1 MDRRKFLFGLG
12 SAVAAPAVVRI
23 ANVMPVKS
31 LIDFSADNLLALAS
45 EHYVYGYTEIAM
57 GYSITR
63 EVINDDL
70 TAAMY
75 DTNRVYKS
83 ILESM
88 RMR

>member
-23 ANVMPVKS
+23 TNVMPVKS
-31 LIDFSADNLLALAS
+31 LIDFNIDNLLVLAS
-45 EHYVYGYTEIAM
+45 EHYVYGYTQIAM

-70 TAAMY
+70 FATMFDKNEVYATMI
-75 DTNRVYKS
+75 DNMRRV
-83 ILESM
+83 
-88 RMR
+88 